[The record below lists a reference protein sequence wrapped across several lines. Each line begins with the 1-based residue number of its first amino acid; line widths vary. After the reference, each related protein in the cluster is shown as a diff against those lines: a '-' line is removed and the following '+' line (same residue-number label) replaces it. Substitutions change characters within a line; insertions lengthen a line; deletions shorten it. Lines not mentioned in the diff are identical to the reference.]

1 MYGISDYKNSK
12 NMELLSRKNDKK
24 STSNQKYSS
33 VFKNNSE
40 SNLKSVKVKTNPGQG
55 SKDKMKKFGIGNLE
69 RLNNNYD
76 NSTYSNGSGSERN
89 SKPTNLNPYMA
100 LSVFNKLGQNIMN
113 NSSNSNNSNTYKL
126 NKVGLSSE
134 SIKNFSNYDSNQNG
148 SINNINSK
156 KKDKI
161 TLDIITTNKNN
172 VNIKKDNVQE
182 LSLEVSNNYSSIKN
196 NLTLWEILLD
206 FELTID
212 IKSNLMLNS
221 KRLYVILSSLKE
233 ENINT
238 YETFV
243 TSKTYNKFLNLVV
256 IFFIYLKF
264 LLNDFNFESN
274 IKVNF
279 KRICHSLNEYILSM
293 YEFIILINNEFAE
306 TSKGIY
312 SSFLERQEQMTK
324 LHKIN
329 KNLKLKDSNQTLTK
343 NIENIS
349 NSIKQFSK

>member
-1 MYGISDYKNSK
+1 MYGILDYKNSK
-12 NMELLSRKNDKK
+12 NMEMFMKKSDKK
-24 STSNQKYSS
+24 SSSNQKYTS

-40 SNLKSVKVKTNPGQG
+40 SNLKTSRVKNQG
-55 SKDKMKKFGIGNLE
+55 SKDKVKNFGVRNLDD
-69 RLNNNYD
+69 NNYD
-76 NSTYSNGSGSERN
+76 SSTYSNGNGSERN
-89 SKPTNLNPYMA
+89 NKPTNLNPYMA
-100 LSVFNKLGQNIMN
+100 LSVFNKIGQNIMN
-113 NSSNSNNSNTYKL
+113 SNSNSNNNSYKL

-134 SIKNFSNYDSNQNG
+134 SIKNFSKYEN
-148 SINNINSK
+148 INNGGNTTK

-161 TLDIITTNKNN
+161 TLDIIQTNKNN
-172 VNIKKDNVQE
+172 INIKKETSQE
-182 LSLEVSNNYSSIKN
+182 LSFEVSNNYSSIKN

-212 IKSNLMLNS
+212 IKSNLMLNC
-221 KRLYVILSSLKE
+221 KRLHAILLSLKE
-233 ENINT
+233 DNVNT

-243 TSKTYNKFLNLVV
+243 TSKTYLKFLNLVV

-279 KRICHSLNEYILSM
+279 KRICHSLNEYILQM
-293 YEFIILINNEFAE
+293 FEFIVLVNSEFSE

-312 SSFLERQEQMTK
+312 SAFLERQEQMTK

-329 KNLKLKDSNQTLTK
+329 KGLKLKDSNQILSK